1 MARQREP
8 RHPARMMTTGAA
20 LGDRTPRPPP
30 RRGRWLGWASLILP
44 SALLLVP
51 FFFAPLAIMLVYSFY
66 RFVPGG
72 RQEPAFI
79 LDNYWRFVSDPFY
92 RSILGDTLLMG
103 AAVTGLALLL
113 SYPLAYTLARSRSR
127 WKGLLT
133 VIVLIPLMTSVV
145 VRSYGWMILLANNG
159 VVNALLA
166 ALQLPPTQLMFNFTG
181 TIIGLT
187 EVLMPFMILTLSGVI
202 QQIDPDLED
211 SVRSL
216 GGSSWHV
223 FRDVILPLSLPGI
236 AAGSLLVFVLS
247 VSAFAT
253 PKLIGGARTKV
264 MATIVYDQA
273 TAVLNWPFAA
283 ACSFILIALVLGLTI
298 LQGRLLAATRAWV
311 K

>member
-1 MARQREP
+1 MAVEREP
-8 RHPARMMTTGAA
+8 RHPADMMVAGQP
-20 LGDRTPRPPP
+20 LSGPP
-30 RRGRWLGWASLILP
+30 RARHGRWLGWAALMLP
-44 SALLLVP
+44 SAILLVP
-51 FFFAPLAIMLVYSFY
+51 FFFAPLAIMLAYSFY

-79 LDNYWRFVSDPFY
+79 LDNYWRFVSDAFY

-103 AAVTGLALLL
+103 AAVTALALVL

-133 VIVLIPLMTSVV
+133 VVVLIPLMTSVV

-159 VVNALLA
+159 VVNSLLA
-166 ALQLPPTQLMFNFTG
+166 TLQLPRTQLMFNFTG

-187 EVLMPFMILTLSGVI
+187 EVLMPFMVLTLSGVI

-298 LQGRLLAATRAWV
+298 LQGRLLAAARAWV

>member
-1 MARQREP
+1 MARQRRP
-8 RHPARMMTTGAA
+8 RHPSRVMGTTATPGAIA
-20 LGDRTPRPPP
+20 SRPA
-30 RRGRWLGWASLILP
+30 RRGRWLGWAALMLP
-44 SALLLVP
+44 SALFLVP
-51 FFFAPLAIMLVYSFY
+51 FFFAPLAIMLTYSFY
-66 RFVPGG
+66 RFLPGG

-79 LDNYWRFVSDPFY
+79 LDNYWRFVSDAFY
-92 RSILGDTLLMG
+92 RSILGDTLLLG
-103 AAVTGLALLL
+103 AAVTALALVL

-159 VVNALLA
+159 VINTLLA
-166 ALQLPPTQLMFNFTG
+166 ALQLPRTQLMFNFTG

-187 EVLMPFMILTLSGVI
+187 EVLMPFMVLTLSGGI

-216 GGSSWHV
+216 GGGSWHV
-223 FRDVILPLSLPGI
+223 FRDVILPLSLPGM

-298 LQGRLLAATRAWV
+298 LQGRLLAAARAWV

>member
-1 MARQREP
+1 MA
-8 RHPARMMTTGAA
+8 AGAA
-20 LGDRTPRPPP
+20 PTGPVPRPPRP
-30 RRGRWLGWASLILP
+30 RRGRWLPWAALFLP

-51 FFFAPLAIMLVYSFY
+51 FFLAPLAIMLAYSFY

-79 LDNYWRFVSDPFY
+79 LDNYWRFVSDAFY

-113 SYPLAYTLARSRSR
+113 SYPLAYTMARSRSR

-166 ALQLPPTQLMFNFTG
+166 ALQLPRTQLMFNFTG
-181 TIIGLT
+181 TVIGLT

-298 LQGRLLAATRAWV
+298 LQGRLLGSARAWV

>member
-1 MARQREP
+1 MAGERVP
-8 RHPARMMTTGAA
+8 DHPAGVIAA
-20 LGDRTPRPPP
+20 GSAPRRPS
-30 RRGRWLGWASLILP
+30 RRGRWLPWAALMLP
-44 SALLLVP
+44 SALLLIP
-51 FFFAPLAIMLVYSFY
+51 FFFAPLAIMLVYSFH

-72 RQEPAFI
+72 RQEPALI

-92 RSILGDTLLMG
+92 RSILADTLLMG
-103 AAVTGLALLL
+103 AAVTTLALIL

-159 VVNALLA
+159 VANTLLA
-166 ALQLPPTQLMFNFTG
+166 ALQVPQTQLMFNFTG
-181 TIIGLT
+181 TVIALT
-187 EVLMPFMILTLSGVI
+187 EVLMPFMVLTLSGVI

-216 GGSSWHV
+216 GGGSWHV

-283 ACSFILIALVLGLTI
+283 ACSFILIALVLALTI
-298 LQGRLLAATRAWV
+298 LQGRLLAAARAWV
-311 K
+311 R

>member
-1 MARQREP
+1 MGTL
-8 RHPARMMTTGAA
+8 PAA
-20 LGDRTPRPPP
+20 GDASRPP
-30 RRGRWLGWASLILP
+30 RRARWLGGVALMLP

-51 FFFAPLAIMLVYSFY
+51 FFFAPLAIMLAYSFY

-79 LDNYWRFVSDPFY
+79 LDNYRRFVSDAFY

-103 AAVTGLALLL
+103 AAVTALALVL

-159 VVNALLA
+159 VVNTLLA
-166 ALQLPPTQLMFNFTG
+166 ALQLPRAQLMFNFTG

-187 EVLMPFMILTLSGVI
+187 EVLMPFMVLTLSGVI

-223 FRDVILPLSLPGI
+223 FRDVILPLSLAGM

-298 LQGRLLAATRAWV
+298 LQGRLLASARAWV

>member
-1 MARQREP
+1 MGTLPAAGGAPRPPRRARWLG
-8 RHPARMMTTGAA
+8 GAA
-20 LGDRTPRPPP
+20 LM
-30 RRGRWLGWASLILP
+30 LP

-51 FFFAPLAIMLVYSFY
+51 FFFAPLAIMLAYSFY

-79 LDNYWRFVSDPFY
+79 LDNYRRFVSDAFY

-103 AAVTGLALLL
+103 AAVTALALVL

-159 VVNALLA
+159 VVNTLLA
-166 ALQLPPTQLMFNFTG
+166 ALQLPRAQLMFNFTG

-187 EVLMPFMILTLSGVI
+187 EVLMPFMVLTLSGVI

-223 FRDVILPLSLPGI
+223 FRDVILPLSLPGM

-298 LQGRLLAATRAWV
+298 LQGRLLASARAWV

>member
-1 MARQREP
+1 
-8 RHPARMMTTGAA
+8 
-20 LGDRTPRPPP
+20 
-30 RRGRWLGWASLILP
+30 
-44 SALLLVP
+44 
-51 FFFAPLAIMLVYSFY
+51 
-66 RFVPGG
+66 
-72 RQEPAFI
+72 
-79 LDNYWRFVSDPFY
+79 
-92 RSILGDTLLMG
+92 
-103 AAVTGLALLL
+103 
-113 SYPLAYTLARSRSR
+113 
-127 WKGLLT
+127 
-133 VIVLIPLMTSVV
+133 MTSVV

-159 VVNALLA
+159 VANTLLA
-166 ALQLPPTQLMFNFTG
+166 AFQLPRTQLMFNFTG
-181 TIIGLT
+181 TVIALT
-187 EVLMPFMILTLSGVI
+187 EVLMPFMVLTLSGVI

-223 FRDVILPLSLPGI
+223 FRDVILPLSLPGV

-298 LQGRLLAATRAWV
+298 LQGRLLAAARAWV
-311 K
+311 R

>member
-1 MARQREP
+1 M
-8 RHPARMMTTGAA
+8 
-20 LGDRTPRPPP
+20 
-30 RRGRWLGWASLILP
+30 LP

-51 FFFAPLAIMLVYSFY
+51 FFFAPLAIMLVYSFH
-66 RFVPGG
+66 RFLPGG

-103 AAVTGLALLL
+103 AAVAGLALLL

-145 VRSYGWMILLANNG
+145 VRSYGWMILLSSNG
-159 VVNALLA
+159 VVNTLLA
-166 ALQLPPTQLMFNFTG
+166 ALQLPRTQLMFNFTG

-187 EVLMPFMILTLSGVI
+187 EVLMPFMVLTLSGVI

-216 GGSSWHV
+216 GGRSWHV

-236 AAGSLLVFVLS
+236 AGDRTSAPLPRTLSSLPGCCLSCTTACIASRSSSLEFAHGSGSSNAVDATYFWMVFSTSVNGLS
-247 VSAFAT
+247 FWCGQK
-253 PKLIGGARTKV
+253 P
-264 MATIVYDQA
+264 
-273 TAVLNWPFAA
+273 
-283 ACSFILIALVLGLTI
+283 
-298 LQGRLLAATRAWV
+298 
-311 K
+311 